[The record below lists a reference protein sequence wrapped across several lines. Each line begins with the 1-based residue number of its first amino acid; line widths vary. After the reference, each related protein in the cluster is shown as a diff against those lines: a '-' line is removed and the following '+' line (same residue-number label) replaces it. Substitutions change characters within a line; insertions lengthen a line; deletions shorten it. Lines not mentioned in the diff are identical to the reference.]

1 MEAQVRAWLQPAA
14 DFFAG
19 LPFPEP
25 IVHWGHPLMMGIV
38 LVFMGSF
45 AAVTGWRGRLAT
57 DPQVAQQAWGDH
69 RKLVPWLYLFLA
81 LGYSG
86 GLLSLVMQGQEILH
100 SPHFI
105 TGTVVLAGLTLNAL
119 LSLVM
124 KGQPVTR
131 TLHAYVGS
139 ATLAVAVVHIAFGVK
154 LGLSF

>member
-1 MEAQVRAWLQPAA
+1 MAEQVRAWLQPAA

-19 LPFPEP
+19 LNFPEP
-25 IVHWGHPLMMGIV
+25 VVHWGHPLMMGIV

-45 AAVTGWRGRLAT
+45 AALTGWRGRLAT
-57 DPQVAQQAWGDH
+57 DPEVAQTAWGEH

-86 GLLSLVMQGQEILH
+86 GLLSLVMQGQEIFQ
-100 SPHFI
+100 SPHFV
-105 TGTVVLAGLTLNAL
+105 TGTVVLAGLTVNAL
-119 LSLVM
+119 LSLGM
-124 KGQPVTR
+124 KGQAWTR

-139 ATLAVAVVHIAFGVK
+139 VTLAVAVVHMALGVK

>member
-1 MEAQVRAWLQPAA
+1 MEAQVQALLKPAA
-14 DFFAG
+14 DFFVS
-19 LPFPEP
+19 LHFPEP

-38 LVFMGSF
+38 LVFMGGF

-57 DPQVAQQAWGDH
+57 DPQVAQTAWGEH

-86 GLLSLVMQGQEILH
+86 GLLSLVMQGQEILQ
-100 SPHFI
+100 SPHFV
-105 TGTVVLAGLTLNAL
+105 TGSVVLAGLTVNAL
-119 LSLVM
+119 LSLAM
-124 KGQPVTR
+124 KGQVVTR

-139 ATLAVAVVHIAFGVK
+139 ATLAVAVVHIALGVQ

>member
-139 ATLAVAVVHIAFGVK
+139 ATLAVAVVHI
-154 LGLSF
+154 